1 MLHTRRSS
9 TLRSRTFCLLPA
21 ILLVCGAHAAFAQ
34 KTVRILSAQLVE
46 TLSPAA
52 INKLQA
58 ALFTANPA
66 PKARLTVDSWLL
78 RFESLY
84 PDGTPATI
92 TAQLFIPRYPDKA
105 VRPLYVFATGS
116 TGLTS
121 NCRPSREHIVGI
133 HWGLYRTHVL
143 AYAGQGFIGMLP
155 DYMGFADQGRVQPFY
170 SAIAE
175 GRMMLD
181 SIRAARAFLSDQSVK
196 GVTDFAAFVAG
207 FSQGGHAAFA
217 AADLRASYA
226 PDVQLKGVVGYGPAA
241 DLVTLFREFPVDA
254 PMVIYTYASLY
265 GKNRFDPAVILAPRW
280 AQSLED
286 DVTRQCIG
294 GMQAYYPWTPREMF
308 RKEFADALLSGT
320 LAQTYPEIYSILTQN
335 SSGLSGHRVP
345 ALILEG
351 TDDVVVSVKSQTAF
365 AKALSARGSAVRLSI
380 YKGVRHDT
388 RQAGFPEALKWMN
401 TITQG
406 GKPPSNGE
414 TLK

>member
-1 MLHTRRSS
+1 MLRRKPGS
-9 TLRSRTFCLLPA
+9 TLRSRALWLLPV
-21 ILLVCGAHAAFAQ
+21 LFLVCCASTASAE
-34 KTVRILSAQLVE
+34 KTVRILSAKLVE

-52 INKLQA
+52 INKLEA

-78 RFESLY
+78 KFESLY

-92 TAQLFIPRYPDKA
+92 TAQLFIPRYSDQA

-133 HWGLYRTHVL
+133 RWGLYRTHVL
-143 AYAGQGFIGMLP
+143 AYAAQGAIGMLP
-155 DYMGFADQGRVQPFY
+155 DYMGFGDTGRLQPFY

-181 SIRAARAFLSDQSVK
+181 SIRAARTFLSQQAVK
-196 GVTDFAAFVAG
+196 GVPDFAAFVAG

-226 PDVQLKGVVGYGPAA
+226 PDVQLKGIIGYGPAT

-265 GKNRFDPAVILAPRW
+265 GKARFDPSAILAPRW

-308 RKEFADALLSGT
+308 RKEFADALLSGS
-320 LAQTYPEIYSILTQN
+320 LAQTYPEISSILTQN

-365 AKALSARGSAVRLSI
+365 AKALSARGSPVQLTI

-388 RQAGFPEALKWMN
+388 RQAGFPEVLKWMN

-406 GKPPSNGE
+406 GKPPSNE
-414 TLK
+414 ESLK